1 MASEGSLLCGGDRH
15 FSLWLF
21 FPFEAQDSKSLRRE
35 ADVEGFAATSMASR
49 MDGLERAELTENS
62 QGNASRGIGWRTLSA
77 WCGITAPCRDW
88 LCLFR
93 DLLTSHHSSLKNTIS
108 LIAAWVILTRTYQR
122 HLLTLNTR
130 HCNLLGRL
138 LAQRAEQLRSLSSSV
153 VHQDS

>member
-1 MASEGSLLCGGDRH
+1 MLKALLRH
-15 FSLWLF
+15 QW
-21 FPFEAQDSKSLRRE
+21 P
-35 ADVEGFAATSMASR
+35 TR

-62 QGNASRGIGWRTLSA
+62 QGDASRVIGWRTLSA
-77 WCGITAPCRDW
+77 WCGITAPCCDW

-122 HLLTLNTR
+122 HLLTLTAR

-138 LAQRAEQLRSLSSSV
+138 LAPRAEQLRSLFSSV